1 MSQEDELVTHLRRAD
16 IGVCDEAADEIERLR
31 AEVERWK
38 LIASEHERT
47 A

>member
-1 MSQEDELVTHLRRAD
+1 MSARDEYPFDMDDPFMQWTRL
-16 IGVCDEAADEIERLR
+16 CDEIDRLR